1 MCIRTI
7 HDVTYSVIDMEDSIS
22 KAAEKADRLES
33 YLNTEF
39 ENPSFERILYDLN
52 SMESDLKSALSTNAY
67 LRKEINRVWTHR

>member
-22 KAAEKADRLES
+22 KAAERADRLEN
-33 YLNTEF
+33 YLNMEF
-39 ENPSFERILYDLN
+39 EDPSFDRILYDLN
-52 SMESDLKSALSTNAY
+52 SMETDLKSALSINAY

>member
-22 KAAEKADRLES
+22 KAAERADRLEN
-33 YLNTEF
+33 YLNMEF
-39 ENPSFERILYDLN
+39 EDPSFDRILYNLN
-52 SMESDLKSALSTNAY
+52 SIETDLKSALSINAY

>member
-22 KAAEKADRLES
+22 KAAERADRLEN
-33 YLNTEF
+33 YLNMEF
-39 ENPSFERILYDLN
+39 EDPSFDHILYDLN
-52 SMESDLKSALSTNAY
+52 SIETDLKSAISINAY